1 MLPLLIFSFFKLC
14 KSKAHH
20 TSLTSSFTCHSY
32 LGCIPKPL
40 HTLTHSQKF
49 QLQRTTKSPLRWVK
63 ALENPEPGSF
73 HKLGLELL
81 PHSNKHNTFAQRKRM
96 RPLLI
101 LSLNTAQIKCTSLF
115 LNFLHLQPRP
125 STFNQHFQTY
135 LLRNIHLLCFALLG
149 LAWLSFA
156 FLCFRFPP
164 VRAEDLLKSVVQ
176 HYRTRLP
183 TFLLWNLKLPGRR
196 ME

>member
-1 MLPLLIFSFFKLC
+1 
-14 KSKAHH
+14 
-20 TSLTSSFTCHSY
+20 
-32 LGCIPKPL
+32 
-40 HTLTHSQKF
+40 
-49 QLQRTTKSPLRWVK
+49 
-63 ALENPEPGSF
+63 
-73 HKLGLELL
+73 
-81 PHSNKHNTFAQRKRM
+81 M
-96 RPLLI
+96 RRLLI

-176 HYRTRLP
+176 HYNITALACRHFFCEIWSSRAEE
-183 TFLLWNLKLPGRR
+183 WNSSLTTLRCVALRAIEIASDTEGEAAGRGPWR
-196 ME
+196 SSATAGAML

>member
-1 MLPLLIFSFFKLC
+1 
-14 KSKAHH
+14 
-20 TSLTSSFTCHSY
+20 
-32 LGCIPKPL
+32 
-40 HTLTHSQKF
+40 
-49 QLQRTTKSPLRWVK
+49 
-63 ALENPEPGSF
+63 
-73 HKLGLELL
+73 
-81 PHSNKHNTFAQRKRM
+81 M

-176 HYRTRLP
+176 HYNITALACRHFFCEIWSSRAEE
-183 TFLLWNLKLPGRR
+183 WNSSLTTLRCVARDWNRERHRGRSCRPGALKKLRYCGRNVIDLVTYYCTCL
-196 ME
+196 